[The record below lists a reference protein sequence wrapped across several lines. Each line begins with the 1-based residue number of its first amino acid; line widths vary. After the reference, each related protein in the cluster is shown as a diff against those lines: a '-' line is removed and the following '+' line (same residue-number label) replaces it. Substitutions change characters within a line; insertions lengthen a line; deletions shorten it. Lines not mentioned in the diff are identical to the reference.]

1 METLFVKQHSLAGH
15 LIEAKRKKKRNTLKG
30 ETHLPRVVCC
40 KRSIFFFFIR
50 LCSRCPRLY
59 LDTHRTT
66 PMTLSNA
73 TLKTKQDVHDTFGTA
88 HIETIP
94 LFVFSQVPTHTS
106 REKKGH
112 RRQLQHILVHR
123 RSHFTRFFFNT
134 AFTRTNNEKS
144 HPEVIPSNKEL
155 RRKLFSF

>member
-1 METLFVKQHSLAGH
+1 MSNNTAWPDTLSRQS
-15 LIEAKRKKKRNTLKG
+15 EKKKKKHTKGGNTSAA
-30 ETHLPRVVCC
+30 CC
-40 KRSIFFFFIR
+40 LLQAFHFFFFIR

-73 TLKTKQDVHDTFGTA
+73 TLKTKQDVHDTFRTA

-144 HPEVIPSNKEL
+144 HPEVIPGNEEL